1 MADSNTLFV
10 NLDVVTAEFNTKIN
24 NALSKLE
31 GLGSK
36 ALDVGKKLSLSVSAP
51 LLLMGY
57 KSVKAASDIEESI
70 NKVNVAFKESS
81 NYVKQWSANTINSLG
96 ISSGHALDMAALFGD
111 MGTSMGIPTEMAA
124 KMSTSLVGLTADL
137 ASFKNVSNDIASNA
151 LKGIFTGEGESLK
164 SLGIIMQ
171 DSTLKAYAM
180 EKGVKA
186 SYESMSQAE
195 KVTLRYAYVMDAA
208 KNAQG
213 DYGRTAEG
221 AANQMRKLPELI
233 NDTSA
238 KFGNLMLP
246 AFTKGVTKIN
256 ELITGL
262 NNLDADT
269 RKNILIGA
277 AFAVAIGP
285 TLVAIGAVISS
296 VKTIGLAFAGISAPV
311 AGAIVLVGA
320 FAYGATENFATLKN
334 NLKALSREF
343 YHFEKGLV
351 SLLRLVNGKEWT
363 DNRLQQLLDE
373 FVSRQESIDNFGFGK
388 NIMSKFSEGAKM
400 ATLDIDNLLKGIK
413 GEGAG
418 GSGKNV
424 IDKISE
430 KLSTLKD
437 FAKEAKKEIALLT
450 EELSFVKLKESNPIL
465 SATKLKNTNQ
475 INAEKMD
482 LFNEIAK
489 AVGWDGS
496 GSGDKLQQRFQA
508 IAAGISGHI
517 TNLKATISTD
527 ALALKELGT
536 QAFMEA
542 TQAIGDTISNGFA
555 LMFSGNVD
563 FKKGFRKI
571 LASFLQA
578 LGDMVMKMAVQLQ
591 AVAAIKEKVELALAG
606 IGTGGIAL
614 AGAVGLFALGAAIK
628 GGGMAMAGNANSSIA
643 SSSNYSGNSYQD
655 YRNSNWGR
663 STAQN
668 VSYPKTVQI
677 EFKNGS
683 WQGFLDFNNGR
694 NGI

>member
-10 NLDVVTAEFNTKIN
+10 DLD
-24 NALSKLE
+24 ALTDKYF
-31 GLGSK
+31 
-36 ALDVGKKLSLSVSAP
+36 KKLDAAMERLEKLGEKKKKTSKTWGDSLMDQVKAVSLAYAGIESTRKIADAVKNLFLLESQYRSMLMPLKNITEQNGNFGASLSFIQNLADRTGQNIFVLADSYKNIYASAMQAG
-51 LLLMGY
+51 MGSESLNNIF
-57 KSVKAASDIEESI
+57 KSV
-70 NKVNVAFKESS
+70 VN
-81 NYVKQWSANTINSLG
+81 
-96 ISSGHALDMAALFGD
+96 SGAALKL
-111 MGTSMGIPTEMAA
+111 SNEQV
-124 KMSTSLVGLTADL
+124 SL
-137 ASFKNVSNDIASNA
+137 
-151 LKGIFTGEGESLK
+151 SLK
-164 SLGIIMQ
+164 AIEQM
-171 DSTLKAYAM
+171 M
-180 EKGVKA
+180 NKG
-186 SYESMSQAE
+186 
-195 KVTLRYAYVMDAA
+195 
-208 KNAQG
+208 
-213 DYGRTAEG
+213 
-221 AANQMRKLPELI
+221 
-233 NDTSA
+233 
-238 KFGNLMLP
+238 
-246 AFTKGVTKIN
+246 
-256 ELITGL
+256 
-262 NNLDADT
+262 
-269 RKNILIGA
+269 
-277 AFAVAIGP
+277 
-285 TLVAIGAVISS
+285 VISS
-296 VKTIGLAFAGISAPV
+296 EELRQQLGDHIPGAYSLMAKAAKDAGISTTGTTQELA
-311 AGAIVLVGA
+311 
-320 FAYGATENFATLKN
+320 K
-334 NLKALSREF
+334 
-343 YHFEKGLV
+343 
-351 SLLRLVNGKEWT
+351 
-363 DNRLQQLLDE
+363 LLDE
-373 FVSRQESIDNFGFGK
+373 GKVASNEVLPFFAKRMEEAFGK
-388 NIMSKFSEGAKM
+388 NANENINTITGSANRLRNELTYLMNDLDNGKVLGFWANFQNGIAEVFKDIRSLVNSGSWNSFIQAISGSTGYGLFRAERIGKESMDSMFSSKSRKEQIEYLNTLIAKFRDAKAVSDGFIKAGMGVDTKYLQDMSNQIGRFANILRGEG
-400 ATLDIDNLLKGIK
+400 NGEGIK

-465 SATKLKNTNQ
+465 SATKLKNTGQ

-508 IAAGISGHI
+508 IAKGISGHI

-578 LGDMVMKMAVQLQ
+578 LGDMVMKMATQLK
-591 AVAAIKEKVELALAG
+591 AVALLKTKVEAALETL
-606 IGTGGIAL
+606 GTGGIAL

-655 YRNSNWGR
+655 YRNSNWGGGN
-663 STAQN
+663 SQN
-668 VSYPKTVQI
+668 ITFPKTVQI

-683 WQGFLDFNNGR
+683 LQGYLDFNSGR